1 MRMKAR
7 IDPSSFHLASLAALL
22 LAAFATQPAMAER
35 PMAVDD
41 AGTLDRGGAKLEG
54 GWSKDDRVRGWDIA
68 AGFGPIDNVEVEI
81 AFERAYDHDT
91 NPNTRLSGVGF
102 AAKWVPLQNETGLSA
117 GLKFEF
123 GRAKA
128 DDRIGNKETAR
139 TRGLIGL
146 ASWNFESRQIIHLN
160 LGREWERIDGDTEA
174 VNVWGLGFE
183 QPLAETLQFTVEI
196 FGAEHSRPDKQV
208 GLRWEIASGLKLSVA
223 AGRGSGRS
231 IANAGIAWE
240 F

>member
-1 MRMKAR
+1 MRVGSE
-7 IDPSSFHLASLAALL
+7 PTSFMRSFLAAALFT
-22 LAAFATQPAMAER
+22 AFTAHPALAER

-41 AGTLDRGGAKLEG
+41 AGTLDRGGAKLEA

-68 AGFGPIDNVEVEI
+68 AGFGPIDNVEMEI
-81 AFERAYDHDT
+81 AFERARDHAT
-91 NPNTRLSGVGF
+91 SPRTRLSGVGF

-123 GRAKA
+123 GRGRA
-128 DDRIGNKETAR
+128 DDRVGNKETAR

-146 ASWNFESRQIIHLN
+146 ASWNFESGQIVHLN

-183 QPLAETLQFTVEI
+183 QPLAETLQLTLEI
-196 FGAEHSRPDKQV
+196 FGAEHSRPDRQV
-208 GLRWEIASGLKLSVA
+208 GLRWELVDGLKLSIA
-223 AGRGSGRS
+223 AGRGNGRS

>member
-1 MRMKAR
+1 MHMRVG
-7 IDPSSFHLASLAALL
+7 SESTSFMRSCLAAAL
-22 LAAFATQPAMAER
+22 FTTFTVHPALAER

-41 AGTLDRGGAKLEG
+41 AGTLDRGGAKLEA
-54 GWSKDDRVRGWDIA
+54 GWSKDDRVRRWDIA
-68 AGFGPIDNVEVEI
+68 AGFGPIDNVELEI
-81 AFERAYDHDT
+81 AFERARDHAT
-91 NPNTRLSGVGF
+91 SPHTRLSGVGF

-123 GRAKA
+123 GRARA

-139 TRGLIGL
+139 TRGLLGL
-146 ASWNFESRQIIHLN
+146 ASWNFDSGQIVHLN

-183 QPLAETLQFTVEI
+183 QPLAETLQLTLET
-196 FGAEHSRPDKQV
+196 FGAEHSRPDRQV
-208 GLRWEIASGLKLSVA
+208 GLRWELADGLKLSIA
-223 AGRGSGRS
+223 AGRGNGRN